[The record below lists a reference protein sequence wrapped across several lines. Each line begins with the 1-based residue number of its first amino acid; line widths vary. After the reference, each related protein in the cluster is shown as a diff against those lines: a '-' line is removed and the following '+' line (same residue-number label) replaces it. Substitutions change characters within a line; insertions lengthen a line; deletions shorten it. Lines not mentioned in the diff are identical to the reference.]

1 MWEVDRDTV
10 FDEFFMNCMQEMY
23 KWSQPSLDFKKY
35 CNELKETNKIDKSLY
50 EHHYLSHK
58 NFLII
63 KEHYLDIYNLKP
75 YWREYCE
82 VIKNY
87 LFKGGRKDIYIK
99 PKDGSPGYRSSE
111 KTLPVS
117 SFLNEED
124 TNKLYELLD
133 NCANFYRLDK
143 RHNDAEF
150 SICLGCSPTS
160 NKQSVIDYWK
170 SKGKDINIEDFDVED
185 KIYGTDN
192 DEEE

>member
-23 KWSQPSLDFKKY
+23 KWSQPFLDFKKY
-35 CNELKETNKIDKSLY
+35 YNELKETNKIDKFLY

-143 RHNDAEF
+143 RYNDAEF

-170 SKGKDINIEDFDVED
+170 SKGKDITIEDFNVED